1 MTVMTPR
8 LPEATDQ
15 DLAVIKTA
23 LEAGQAQLALS
34 LVQDL
39 IANRQFSSVLH
50 YWLAATHGA
59 CGDWPAFQDSL
70 NQAQTFHGLEIIKTN
85 GGDLLRFQHDLDYA
99 LAVAQRCW
107 QARVFGPA
115 LAGFGRMITQ
125 DEVSPGAII
134 DHAHAVLAVGRL
146 EEARLGIQVVDDVF
160 SVKPD
165 LSDHLAVL
173 PFGEDAL
180 EAVTQAVVDWAE
192 PYIQLD
198 QAGPGPQMP
207 NLTRSGRRLRLG
219 YLIANVAA
227 PGLDQTVL
235 PALAA
240 HDPDQFEIRLY
251 YDQGCPRL
259 DMGPVVLC
267 PIGALEDEAVFERIR
282 QDEIDVLIEASGH
295 LGAGRLAI
303 LAAKAA
309 PVQVSWTAAGLT
321 TGLPSVD
328 YVLLADGTVQT
339 GPQAET
345 RWPIGPVQTPFVA
358 RPALAQTKSE
368 GAEAPGQRFGCLAHP
383 ADLDATTIDL
393 FAQVM
398 CSCGGASLS
407 LNHANFRDPVVQNT
421 ASAIFAA
428 RGIDPDRLVF
438 PDPVVISASDPVRPS
453 LDPLTDMMLAPVGG
467 IGLCDPDLLVGLSH
481 GIPVLWLASFKPNVP
496 NPLAALGLL
505 DFMATDK
512 ADFVAKALDWMQRRA
527 SGGPERQALANRF
540 AASAYTNLTA
550 FTRRLELA
558 YCLMFDVWSSS
569 HAEPERIVT
578 MHQWRVPS
586 RHVLKRMA

>member
-1 MTVMTPR
+1 MTTNTVP
-8 LPEATDQ
+8 LPAATDQ
-15 DLAVIKTA
+15 DLTVIKTA

-50 YWLAATHGA
+50 YWLAAAHGA

-70 NQAQTFHGLEIIKTN
+70 NRAQTFHGLEIIKTN
-85 GGDLLRFQHDLDYA
+85 GGDLLRFQRDPDYA

-115 LAGFGRMITQ
+115 LAGFGAMVTQ
-125 DEVSPGAII
+125 DEVSPRAII
-134 DHAHAVLAVGRL
+134 DHAHALQAVGRL
-146 EEARLGIQVVDDVF
+146 EEARLGMQVVEDMF
-160 SVKPD
+160 CVKPS
-165 LSDHLAVL
+165 LSDQLAVL

-180 EAVTQAVVDWAE
+180 ETVSQAAMEWAE
-192 PYIQLD
+192 PYIQVD

-207 NLTRSGRRLRLG
+207 NLPRPGRRLRLG
-219 YLIANVAA
+219 YLIANVSA

-240 HDPDQFEIRLY
+240 HDPDLFEIRLY

-282 QDEIDVLIEASGH
+282 QDQIDVLIEASGH
-295 LGAGRLAI
+295 LGGGRLAI

-328 YVLLADGTVQT
+328 YVLLADGAGQT

-358 RPALAQTKSE
+358 QPASVQAKSDDT
-368 GAEAPGQRFGCLAHP
+368 EALGQRFGCLAHP
-383 ADLDATTIDL
+383 CDLDAATIDL
-393 FAQVM
+393 FAQVLR
-398 CSCGGASLS
+398 SSGAASLS
-407 LNHANFRDPVVQNT
+407 LYHANFRDPVVQNT
-421 ASAIFAA
+421 ACALFAA

-438 PDPVVISASDPVRPS
+438 PDPVAITASDPVRPG
-453 LDPLTDMMLAPVGG
+453 LDRLADMMLVPVGG
-467 IGLCDPDLLVGLSH
+467 LGLCDPDLLFGLSH
-481 GIPVLWLASFKPNVP
+481 GIPVLWLASFRPTVP
-496 NPLAALGLL
+496 NPLAALGLRE
-505 DFMATDK
+505 FMATDE
-512 ADFVAKALDWMQRRA
+512 ADFVAKALDWMQGRARR
-527 SGGPERQALANRF
+527 GPERQALANRF
-540 AASAYTNLTA
+540 AASAYAKLSA

-558 YCLMFDVWSSS
+558 YGLMFDIWSSC
-569 HAEPERIVT
+569 HAAPERIVS

-586 RHVLKRMA
+586 RHVLRRLA

>member
-70 NQAQTFHGLEIIKTN
+70 NQAQTFQGLEIIKTN

-282 QDEIDVLIEASGH
+282 KDEIDVLIEASGH
-295 LGAGRLAI
+295 LGGGRLAI

-383 ADLDATTIDL
+383 ADLDAATIDL

-398 CSCGGASLS
+398 RSCDTARLC
-407 LNHANFRDPVVQNT
+407 LYHANFRDPVVQNT

-527 SGGPERQALANRF
+527 IGGPERQALANRF

>member
-1 MTVMTPR
+1 MTEMTAP
-8 LPEATDQ
+8 LPTATDQ
-15 DLAVIKTA
+15 DIAVIKTA

-50 YWLAATHGA
+50 YWLAAAHGA
-59 CGDWPAFQDSL
+59 CGDWPAFQDRL
-70 NQAQTFHGLEIIKTN
+70 NQAQTFQGLEIIKTN

-125 DEVSPGAII
+125 DEVTPRAVI
-134 DHAHAVLAVGRL
+134 DHAHAVLAFGRL
-146 EEARLGIQVVDDVF
+146 DEARLGMQVVEDLF
-160 SVKPD
+160 GVKPSLKD
-165 LSDHLAVL
+165 QLAVL

-180 EAVTQAVVDWAE
+180 EAVILAASDWAK
-192 PYIQLD
+192 PYSQLD

-207 NLTRSGRRLRLG
+207 NLPRPGRRLRLG
-219 YLIANVAA
+219 YLIADLAA
-227 PGLDQTVL
+227 PGLDQTLL

-240 HDPDQFEIRLY
+240 HDPDQFEISLY
-251 YDQGCPRL
+251 YDHGCPRL

-267 PIGALEDEAVFERIR
+267 PIGALEDEAVFERLR

-295 LGAGRLAI
+295 LSGGRLAI

-309 PVQVSWTAAGLT
+309 PVQVSWTMAGLT
-321 TGLPSVD
+321 TGLASVD
-328 YVLLADGTVQT
+328 YVLLADGTGQT

-345 RWPIGPVQTPFVA
+345 RWPIGPVQTPFMPS
-358 RPALAQTKSE
+358 PALAQ
-368 GAEAPGQRFGCLAHP
+368 AESVETGGLGQRFGCLAHP
-383 ADLDATTIDL
+383 ADLDGATIDL
-393 FAQVM
+393 FAQVLRA
-398 CSCGGASLS
+398 CDGAGLC
-407 LNHANFRDPVVQNT
+407 LNHVNFRDPVVQNT
-421 ASAIFAA
+421 ACAQFAA

-438 PDPVVISASDPVRPS
+438 PDPVVISASDTARPS
-453 LDPLTDMMLAPVGG
+453 LDPLTDMILAPVGG
-467 IGLCDPDLLVGLSH
+467 IGLCDSDLLFGLSQ
-481 GIPVLWLASFKPNVP
+481 GIPVLWLVSFKPTVP

-505 DFMATDK
+505 EFMATDE
-512 ADFVAKALDWMQRRA
+512 ADYVAKALDWMQRRA
-527 SGGPERQALANRF
+527 GGGPERQALANRF
-540 AASAYTNLTA
+540 AASAYANLTA

-558 YCLMFDVWSSS
+558 YCLMFDIWSSS
-569 HAEPERIVT
+569 HAEPERLVT
-578 MHQWRVPS
+578 MRQWRVPI

>member
-1 MTVMTPR
+1 MTEMTPR

-15 DLAVIKTA
+15 DLAVIKSA
-23 LEAGQAQLALS
+23 LEAGQAQLARS

-50 YWLAATHGA
+50 YWLAAAHGA
-59 CGDWPAFQDSL
+59 CGDWTAFQDSL

-125 DEVSPGAII
+125 DEVTPGAII

-146 EEARLGIQVVDDVF
+146 EEARLGMQVVDDLF

-165 LSDHLAVL
+165 PSDLLAVL

-180 EAVTQAVVDWAE
+180 EALTQAAIDWAE

-207 NLTRSGRRLRLG
+207 NLPRPGRRLRLG
-219 YLIANVAA
+219 YLIANVSA

-235 PALAA
+235 PALAT

-282 QDEIDVLIEASGH
+282 QDEIDVLIDASGH
-295 LGAGRLAI
+295 LGGGRLAI

-309 PVQVSWTAAGLT
+309 PVQVSWTPAGLT

-328 YVLLADGTVQT
+328 YVLLADGTGQT
-339 GPQAET
+339 GSQAET

-358 RPALAQTKSE
+358 RPALAQPKSE
-368 GAEAPGQRFGCLAHP
+368 DTEAPWQRFGCLAHP
-383 ADLDATTIDL
+383 ADLDAATIDL
-393 FAQVM
+393 FAQVLRS
-398 CSCGGASLS
+398 CSGASLS

-421 ASAIFAA
+421 ACAIFAA

-438 PDPVVISASDPVRPS
+438 PDAVVISASDPVRPS
-453 LDPLTDMMLAPVGG
+453 LDPQTDMMLAPVGG
-467 IGLCDPDLLVGLSH
+467 IGLCDPDLLFGLSH
-481 GIPVLWLASFKPNVP
+481 GVPVLWLASFKPTVP

-505 DFMATDK
+505 DFMAMDE
-512 ADFVAKALDWMQRRA
+512 ADFVAKALDWMQGRA
-527 SGGPERQALANRF
+527 KGGPERQALANRF
-540 AASAYTNLTA
+540 AASAYGNLSA

-558 YCLMFDVWSSS
+558 YCLMFDIWSSS

-578 MHQWRVPS
+578 MRQWRVPS
-586 RHVLKRMA
+586 RHILKRMA

>member
-1 MTVMTPR
+1 MTIMTPR

-15 DLAVIKTA
+15 DLAAIKTA
-23 LEAGQAQLALS
+23 LEAGQAQLARR

-50 YWLAATHGA
+50 YWLAAAHGA
-59 CGDWPAFQDSL
+59 CGDRAAFQDSL
-70 NQAQTFHGLEIIKTN
+70 NQAQTFQGLEIIKTN

-125 DEVSPGAII
+125 DEVSPRAII

-146 EEARLGIQVVDDVF
+146 EEARLGLQVVDDVF
-160 SVKPD
+160 SLKPD

-180 EAVTQAVVDWAE
+180 EALSQAAIDWAE

-207 NLTRSGRRLRLG
+207 NLPRSGRRLRLG
-219 YLIANVAA
+219 YLMSNVSA

-240 HDPDQFEIRLY
+240 HDPDLFEIRLY

-267 PIGALEDEAVFERIR
+267 PGGALEDEAVFERIR
-282 QDEIDVLIEASGH
+282 KDEIDVLIEASGH
-295 LGAGRLAI
+295 LGGGRLAI

-309 PVQVSWTAAGLT
+309 PVQVSWTPAGLT

-328 YVLLADGTVQT
+328 YVLLADGTGQT

-383 ADLDATTIDL
+383 ADLDTATIDL
-393 FAQVM
+393 FAQVLR
-398 CSCGGASLS
+398 SCGGASLS

-467 IGLCDPDLLVGLSH
+467 IGLCDPDLLLGLSH
-481 GIPVLWLASFKPNVP
+481 GIPVLWLASFKPAVP

-505 DFMATDK
+505 DFMATDE
-512 ADFVAKALDWMQRRA
+512 ADFVAKALAWMQGRA
-527 SGGPERQALANRF
+527 RGGPERQALANRF
-540 AASAYTNLTA
+540 AASAYTNLSA

-578 MHQWRVPS
+578 MRQWRVPS
-586 RHVLKRMA
+586 RHVLRRLA

>member
-1 MTVMTPR
+1 
-8 LPEATDQ
+8 
-15 DLAVIKTA
+15 
-23 LEAGQAQLALS
+23 
-34 LVQDL
+34 
-39 IANRQFSSVLH
+39 
-50 YWLAATHGA
+50 
-59 CGDWPAFQDSL
+59 
-70 NQAQTFHGLEIIKTN
+70 
-85 GGDLLRFQHDLDYA
+85 
-99 LAVAQRCW
+99 
-107 QARVFGPA
+107 
-115 LAGFGRMITQ
+115 
-125 DEVSPGAII
+125 
-134 DHAHAVLAVGRL
+134 
-146 EEARLGIQVVDDVF
+146 
-160 SVKPD
+160 
-165 LSDHLAVL
+165 
-173 PFGEDAL
+173 
-180 EAVTQAVVDWAE
+180 
-192 PYIQLD
+192 
-198 QAGPGPQMP
+198 
-207 NLTRSGRRLRLG
+207 
-219 YLIANVAA
+219 
-227 PGLDQTVL
+227 
-235 PALAA
+235 
-240 HDPDQFEIRLY
+240 
-251 YDQGCPRL
+251 
-259 DMGPVVLC
+259 MGPVVLC

-282 QDEIDVLIEASGH
+282 KDEIDVLIEASGH
-295 LGAGRLAI
+295 LGGGRLAI

-309 PVQVSWTAAGLT
+309 PVQVSWTPAGLT

-328 YVLLADGTVQT
+328 YVLLADGTGQT

-383 ADLDATTIDL
+383 ADLDAATIDL

-398 CSCGGASLS
+398 RSCGGASLG

-421 ASAIFAA
+421 ACAIFAA

-453 LDPLTDMMLAPVGG
+453 LDPQTDMMLAPVCG

-505 DFMATDK
+505 DFMATDE

-540 AASAYTNLTA
+540 AASAYGNLTA